1 MGFFRHENR
10 RKKIAVLLSK
20 KHSRSTVKK
29 INMMHNIKT
38 YIFSLFVTALALA
51 LGACSKSTSDAPD
64 QDNPDNAPVRR
75 ASVTVRAGRDP
86 NATDNELINSW
97 WAVFVSSTNGKVYA
111 KHGNSLSPAVE
122 QDIVTF
128 EIPQG
133 TYRVYAFA
141 NITEEQ
147 LKAATGISFEMKKAA
162 PAAETIS
169 SAVWDNA
176 AISLN
181 RWASEALIPMT
192 GYKDVKVTNEENQS
206 FSIEVV
212 RMLAKMELTF
222 NNLSK
227 QEITVN
233 SLIFSPY
240 SHGNIN
246 LLPDYRSLEHAP
258 VYTQLDKVD
267 ETLFSTPGFRLAGNE
282 GTTTASDSRW
292 FYLRECVVPEK
303 TSVEGTEATGNDGL
317 FKFTVNMRKGAHD
330 ARDVVFYVDGFSY
343 INRNDYIRI
352 PVNFTD
358 ITDFDV
364 KITPKFYPPIGGYPA
379 LWTEESYTQPV
390 TTITFRTHGQ
400 FELSPE
406 LLLADDTK
414 LVGPEYVR
422 IESFTVTAPGPEGF
436 MTLEWRDRE
445 VVGQIFDITGSAEV
459 EFKIGA
465 RAVNS
470 GTYQEFTRK
479 VIIKREQ

>member
-1 MGFFRHENR
+1 M
-10 RKKIAVLLSK
+10 L
-20 KHSRSTVKK
+20 
-29 INMMHNIKT
+29 
-38 YIFSLFVTALALA
+38 LALTPA
-51 LGACSKSTSDAPD
+51 GCSKSASDGPD

-86 NATDNELINSW
+86 IATDNELINSW
-97 WAVFVSSTNGKVYA
+97 WAVFVSKTNGKVYA
-111 KHGNSLSPAVE
+111 KHGNSLSPAAE

-141 NITEEQ
+141 NLTEEQ
-147 LKAATGISFEMKKAA
+147 LKTAAGISFEMKKTA
-162 PAAETIS
+162 PPAETIS
-169 SAVWDNA
+169 SAVWNNG

-227 QEITVN
+227 QDVAVN
-233 SLIFSPY
+233 SLAFSPY
-240 SHGNIN
+240 SHGDIFV
-246 LLPDYRSLEHAP
+246 LPDYNSLEKEP
-258 VYTQLDKVD
+258 NYTQTDAVD
-267 ETLFSTPGFRLAGNE
+267 ELLFGAPGFSLTKNE
-282 GTTTASDSRW
+282 GAVPASQTEW
-292 FYLRECVVPEK
+292 FYLRECIVPK
-303 TSVEGTEATGNDGL
+303 PGPADGTEASPGDGL
-317 FKFTVNMRKGAHD
+317 FKFTINMRKGAQD
-330 ARDVVFYVDGFSY
+330 ARDVVFYVDGLGY

-358 ITDFDV
+358 LTAFNV
-364 KITPKFYPPIGGYPA
+364 RITPKFYPPIGGYPA
-379 LWTEESYTQPV
+379 LWTEDSYTQPV
-390 TTITFRTHGQ
+390 TTITFRTHGY
-400 FELSPE
+400 FELTPE
-406 LLLADDTK
+406 LLLDDTK
-414 LVGPEYVR
+414 LTGPEYVR
-422 IESFTVTAPGPEGF
+422 IESFTVTTPGPDGF

-470 GTYQEFTRK
+470 GAYQEFTRT
-479 VIIKREQ
+479 VIIIRE

>member
-1 MGFFRHENR
+1 M
-10 RKKIAVLLSK
+10 L
-20 KHSRSTVKK
+20 
-29 INMMHNIKT
+29 
-38 YIFSLFVTALALA
+38 LALTPA
-51 LGACSKSTSDAPD
+51 GCSKSASDGPD
-64 QDNPDNAPVRR
+64 QDNPDNAPVRCT
-75 ASVTVRAGRDP
+75 SVTVRAGRDP

-97 WAVFVSSTNGKVYA
+97 WAVFVSKTNGKVYA
-111 KHGNSLSPAVE
+111 KHGNSLSPAAE

-141 NITEEQ
+141 NLTEEQ
-147 LKAATGISFEMKKAA
+147 LKTAAGISFEMKKTA
-162 PAAETIS
+162 PPAETIS
-169 SAVWDNA
+169 SAVWNNG

-227 QEITVN
+227 QDVAVN
-233 SLIFSPY
+233 SLAFSPY
-240 SHGNIN
+240 SHGDIFV
-246 LLPDYRSLEHAP
+246 LPDYNSMEKEP
-258 VYTQLDKVD
+258 NYTQTDAVD
-267 ETLFSTPGFRLAGNE
+267 ELLFGAPGFSLTKNE
-282 GTTTASDSRW
+282 GAVPASQTEW
-292 FYLRECVVPEK
+292 FYLRECIVPK
-303 TSVEGTEATGNDGL
+303 PGPADGTEASPGDGL
-317 FKFTVNMRKGAHD
+317 FKFTINMRKGAQD
-330 ARDVVFYVDGFSY
+330 ARDVVFYVDGLGY

-358 ITDFDV
+358 LTAFDV
-364 KITPKFYPPIGGYPA
+364 RITPKFYPPIGGYPA
-379 LWTEESYTQPV
+379 LWTEDSYTQPV
-390 TTITFRTHGQ
+390 TTITFRTHGY
-400 FELSPE
+400 FELTPE
-406 LLLADDTK
+406 LLIDDTK
-414 LVGPEYVR
+414 LKGPEYVR
-422 IESFTVTAPGPEGF
+422 IESFTVTTPGPDGF

-470 GTYQEFTRK
+470 GAYQEFTRT
-479 VIIKREQ
+479 VIIIRE

>member
-1 MGFFRHENR
+1 M
-10 RKKIAVLLSK
+10 L
-20 KHSRSTVKK
+20 
-29 INMMHNIKT
+29 
-38 YIFSLFVTALALA
+38 LALTPA
-51 LGACSKSTSDAPD
+51 GCSKSASDGPD

-97 WAVFVSSTNGKVYA
+97 WAVFVSKTNGKVYA
-111 KHGNSLSPAVE
+111 KHGNSLSPAAE

-141 NITEEQ
+141 NLTEEQ
-147 LKAATGISFEMKKAA
+147 LKTAAGISFEMKKTA
-162 PAAETIS
+162 PPAETIS
-169 SAVWDNA
+169 SAVWNNG

-227 QEITVN
+227 QDVAVN
-233 SLIFSPY
+233 SLAFSPY
-240 SHGNIN
+240 SHGDIFV
-246 LLPDYRSLEHAP
+246 LPDYNSLEKEP
-258 VYTQLDKVD
+258 NYTQTDAVD
-267 ETLFSTPGFRLAGNE
+267 ELLFGAPGFSLTKNE
-282 GTTTASDSRW
+282 GAVPASQTEW
-292 FYLRECVVPEK
+292 FYLRECIVPK
-303 TSVEGTEATGNDGL
+303 PGPADGTEASPGDGL
-317 FKFTVNMRKGAHD
+317 FKFTINMRKGAQD
-330 ARDVVFYVDGFSY
+330 ARDVVFYVDGLGY

-358 ITDFDV
+358 LTAFNV
-364 KITPKFYPPIGGYPA
+364 RITPKFYPPIGGYPA
-379 LWTEESYTQPV
+379 LWTEDSYTQPV
-390 TTITFRTHGQ
+390 TTITFRTHGY
-400 FELSPE
+400 FELTPE
-406 LLLADDTK
+406 LLLDDTK
-414 LVGPEYVR
+414 LTGPEYVR
-422 IESFTVTAPGPEGF
+422 IESFTVTTPGPDGF

-470 GTYQEFTRK
+470 GAYQEFTRT
-479 VIIKREQ
+479 VIIIRE

>member
-1 MGFFRHENR
+1 M
-10 RKKIAVLLSK
+10 L
-20 KHSRSTVKK
+20 
-29 INMMHNIKT
+29 
-38 YIFSLFVTALALA
+38 LALTPA
-51 LGACSKSTSDAPD
+51 GCSKSASDGPD
-64 QDNPDNAPVRR
+64 QNNPDNAPVRR

-97 WAVFVSSTNGKVYA
+97 WAVFVSKTNGKVYA
-111 KHGNSLSPAVE
+111 KHGNSLSPAAE

-133 TYRVYAFA
+133 SYRVYAFA
-141 NITEEQ
+141 NLTEEQ
-147 LKAATGISFEMKKAA
+147 LKTAAGISFEMKKTA
-162 PAAETIS
+162 PPAETIS
-169 SAVWDNA
+169 SAVWDNG

-227 QEITVN
+227 QDVAVN
-233 SLIFSPY
+233 SLAFSPY
-240 SHGNIN
+240 SHGDIFV
-246 LLPDYRSLEHAP
+246 LPDYNSLEKEP
-258 VYTQLDKVD
+258 NYTQTDAVD
-267 ETLFSTPGFRLAGNE
+267 ELLFGAPGFSLTKNE
-282 GTTTASDSRW
+282 GAVPASQTEW
-292 FYLRECVVPEK
+292 FYLRECIVPK
-303 TSVEGTEATGNDGL
+303 PGPADGTEASPGDGL
-317 FKFTVNMRKGAHD
+317 FKFTINMRKGAQD
-330 ARDVVFYVDGFSY
+330 ARDVVFYVDGLGY

-358 ITDFDV
+358 LTAFDV
-364 KITPKFYPPIGGYPA
+364 RITPKFYPPIGGYPA
-379 LWTEESYTQPV
+379 LWTEDSYTQPV
-390 TTITFRTHGQ
+390 TTITFRTHGY
-400 FELSPE
+400 FELTPE
-406 LLLADDTK
+406 LLIDDTK
-414 LVGPEYVR
+414 LTGPEYVR
-422 IESFTVTAPGPEGF
+422 IESFTVTTPGPDGF

-470 GTYQEFTRK
+470 GAYQEFTRT
-479 VIIKREQ
+479 VIIIRE

>member
-1 MGFFRHENR
+1 M
-10 RKKIAVLLSK
+10 L
-20 KHSRSTVKK
+20 
-29 INMMHNIKT
+29 
-38 YIFSLFVTALALA
+38 LALTPA
-51 LGACSKSTSDAPD
+51 GCSKSASYGPD

-97 WAVFVSSTNGKVYA
+97 WAVFVSKTNGKVYA
-111 KHGNSLSPAVE
+111 KHGNSLSPAAE

-141 NITEEQ
+141 NLTEEQ
-147 LKAATGISFEMKKAA
+147 LKTAAGISFEMKKAA
-162 PAAETIS
+162 PAAESIS

-192 GYKDVKVTNEENQS
+192 GYKDVRVTNEENQS

-227 QEITVN
+227 QDVAVN
-233 SLIFSPY
+233 SLAFSPY
-240 SHGNIN
+240 SHGDIFV
-246 LLPDYRSLEHAP
+246 LPDYNSLEKEP
-258 VYTQLDKVD
+258 NYTQTDAVD
-267 ETLFSTPGFRLAGNE
+267 ELLFGAPGFSLTKNE
-282 GTTTASDSRW
+282 GAVPASQTEW
-292 FYLRECVVPEK
+292 FYLRECIVPK
-303 TSVEGTEATGNDGL
+303 PGPADGTEASPGDGL
-317 FKFTVNMRKGAHD
+317 FKFTINMRKGAQD
-330 ARDVVFYVDGFSY
+330 ARDVVFYVDGLGY

-358 ITDFDV
+358 LTAFNV
-364 KITPKFYPPIGGYPA
+364 RITPKFYPPIGGYPA
-379 LWTEESYTQPV
+379 LWTEDSYTQPV
-390 TTITFRTHGQ
+390 TTITFRTHGY
-400 FELSPE
+400 FELTPE
-406 LLLADDTK
+406 LLLDDTK
-414 LVGPEYVR
+414 LTGPEYVR
-422 IESFTVTAPGPEGF
+422 IESFTVTTPGPDGF

-470 GTYQEFTRK
+470 GAYQEFTRT
-479 VIIKREQ
+479 VIIIRE

>member
-1 MGFFRHENR
+1 
-10 RKKIAVLLSK
+10 
-20 KHSRSTVKK
+20 
-29 INMMHNIKT
+29 MMHNIKT

-51 LGACSKSTSDAPD
+51 LGGCSKSTSDAPD

-75 ASVTVRAGRDP
+75 ASVTVRAGQDP

-97 WAVFVSSTNGKVYA
+97 WAVFVSRTNGKVYA

-162 PAAETIS
+162 PAAESIS

-192 GYKDVKVTNEENQS
+192 GYKDVRVTNEENQS

-227 QEITVN
+227 QDVTVN
-233 SLIFSPY
+233 SLAFSPY
-240 SHGNIN
+240 SHGDIFV
-246 LLPDYRSLEHAP
+246 LPDYDSLEKEP
-258 VYTQLDKVD
+258 NYTQTDAAD
-267 ETLFSTPGFRLAGNE
+267 ELLFGAPGFRLAGKE
-282 GTTTASDSRW
+282 GAVTASRTEW
-292 FYLRECVVPEK
+292 FYLRECIVPK
-303 TSVEGTEATGNDGL
+303 SGPADGSEAAPDDGL
-317 FKFTVNMRKGAHD
+317 FKFTVNMRKGALD

-358 ITDFDV
+358 LTAFDV
-364 KITPKFYPPIGGYPA
+364 RITPKFYPPIGGYPA
-379 LWTEESYTQPV
+379 LWTEDSYTQPV
-390 TTITFRTHGQ
+390 TTITFRTHGY
-400 FELSPE
+400 FELTPE
-406 LLLADDTK
+406 LLLGDTK
-414 LVGPEYVR
+414 LTGPEYVR
-422 IESFTVTAPGPEGF
+422 IESFTVTTPGPDGF

-465 RAVNS
+465 RTVNS
-470 GTYQEFTRK
+470 GAYQEFTRTVK
-479 VIIKREQ
+479 IIREQ